1 MNDERIYL
9 SQPHMGGRE
18 QYYIKK
24 AFAQNWIAP
33 LGDNV
38 NQFEHKVRNY
48 VGRNAAVAVS
58 SGTAAIHLA
67 LIECGVKQN
76 DFVFCPSLTFCA
88 TCNPILYLNAKPVF
102 IDSEIETW
110 NMCPQALQ
118 KAFHQY
124 ERQGLKPKAVIV
136 VNLYGQP
143 AKYNEIL
150 DVCDYYDVPI
160 IEDAA
165 ESLGSIYSNRHS
177 GNIGDFS
184 ILSFNGNKIIT
195 TSGGGM
201 LLSNNEHAIAHA
213 LYLATQAKEDVLYYQ
228 HSEMGYNYRLS
239 NISAGIGIGQ
249 MEVIDER
256 VAQRRRI
263 FQRYQQELQC
273 ISAVTFQEEIATTV
287 SNRWLT
293 ALLIDPRQSNVTVK
307 MLLQMFEKHNIEAR
321 HVWKP
326 MHLQPL
332 FKNFDFVS
340 LEQDNAGYIFEHG
353 ICLPSASNMSI
364 LQQDRVINILQDTL
378 LRHQL

>member
-24 AFAQNWIAP
+24 AFTQNWIAP

-38 NQFEHKVRNY
+38 NQFEHMVRSY
-48 VGRNAAVAVS
+48 VGSNAAVALS

-67 LIECGVKQN
+67 LIECGVANN
-76 DFVFCPSLTFCA
+76 DIVFCPTLTFCA

-102 IDSEIETW
+102 IDSEVETW
-110 NMCPQALQ
+110 NMCPQVLE
-118 KAFHQY
+118 KAFQQY
-124 ERQGLKPKAVIV
+124 ARQGLKPKAVIV

-143 AKYNEIL
+143 AQYNEIL
-150 DVCDYYDVPI
+150 ALCKHYNVPV

-165 ESLGSIYSNRHS
+165 ESLGSIYNNKYS

-201 LLSNNEHAIAHA
+201 LLSNNENAIAHA

-228 HSEMGYNYRLS
+228 HSELGYNYRLS

-263 FQRYQQELQC
+263 FQHYQKELHSVSA
-273 ISAVTFQEEIATTV
+273 ISFQKEVVKTI

-293 ALLIDPRQSNVTVK
+293 ALLIHPRQSNVTVK
-307 MLLQMFEKHNIEAR
+307 MLLQMFERHNIEAR

-332 FKNFDFVS
+332 YKKFDYIT
-340 LEQDNAGYIFEHG
+340 LDQDNAKFIFEHG
-353 ICLPSASNMSI
+353 ICLLSASNMST
-364 LQQDRVINILQDTL
+364 LQQQRVIEVLCGML
-378 LRHQL
+378 LRQQL

>member
-38 NQFEHKVRNY
+38 NQFEHRVRSY
-48 VGRNAAVAVS
+48 VGSNAAVALS

-67 LIECGVKQN
+67 LIECGVTNN
-76 DFVFCPSLTFCA
+76 DIVFCPTLTFCA

-110 NMCPQALQ
+110 NMCPQALE
-118 KAFHQY
+118 KAFQQY
-124 ERQGLKPKAVIV
+124 ARQGLKPKAVIV

-143 AKYNEIL
+143 AQYNEIL
-150 DVCDYYDVPI
+150 ALCEHYNVPV

-165 ESLGSIYSNRHS
+165 ESLGSIYNNKYS
-177 GNIGDFS
+177 GNIGNYS

-201 LLSNNEHAIAHA
+201 LLSNNENAIAHA

-228 HSEMGYNYRLS
+228 HSELGYNYRLS
-239 NISAGIGIGQ
+239 NICAGIGIGQ

-263 FQRYQQELQC
+263 FQYYQKELHAVSA
-273 ISAVTFQEEIATTV
+273 ISFQKEVVKTI

-293 ALLIDPRQSNVTVK
+293 ALLIRPRQSNVTVK
-307 MLLQMFEKHNIEAR
+307 MLLQMFEQHNIEAR

-332 FKNFDFVS
+332 YKKFDYIT
-340 LEQDNAGYIFEHG
+340 LDQDNARFIFDHG
-353 ICLPSASNMSI
+353 ICLPSASNMSTF
-364 LQQDRVINILQDTL
+364 QQQRVIEVLRGML

>member
-24 AFAQNWIAP
+24 AFTQNWIAP

-38 NQFEHKVRNY
+38 NQFEHMVRSY
-48 VGRNAAVAVS
+48 VGSNAAVALS

-67 LIECGVKQN
+67 LIECGVANN
-76 DFVFCPSLTFCA
+76 DIVFCPTLTFCA

-102 IDSEIETW
+102 IDSEVETW
-110 NMCPQALQ
+110 NMCPQVLE
-118 KAFHQY
+118 KAFQQY
-124 ERQGLKPKAVIV
+124 ARQGLKPKAVIV

-143 AKYNEIL
+143 AQYNEIL
-150 DVCDYYDVPI
+150 ALCKHYNVPV

-165 ESLGSIYSNRHS
+165 ESLGSIYNNKYS

-184 ILSFNGNKIIT
+184 ILSLNGNKIIT

-201 LLSNNEHAIAHA
+201 LLSNNENAIAHA

-228 HSEMGYNYRLS
+228 HSELGYNYRLS

-256 VAQRRRI
+256 VAQHRRI
-263 FQRYQQELQC
+263 FQHYQKELHSVSA
-273 ISAVTFQEEIATTV
+273 ISFQKEVVKTI

-293 ALLIDPRQSNVTVK
+293 ALLIHPRQSNVTVK
-307 MLLQMFEKHNIEAR
+307 MLLQMFERHNIEAR

-332 FKNFDFVS
+332 YKKFDYIT
-340 LEQDNAGYIFEHG
+340 LDQDNAKFIFEHG
-353 ICLPSASNMSI
+353 ICLPSASNMST
-364 LQQDRVINILQDTL
+364 LQQQRVIEVLCGML
-378 LRHQL
+378 LRQQL

>member
-24 AFAQNWIAP
+24 AFTQNWIAP

-38 NQFEHKVRNY
+38 NQFEHMVRSY
-48 VGRNAAVAVS
+48 VGSNAAVALS

-67 LIECGVKQN
+67 LIECGVANN
-76 DFVFCPSLTFCA
+76 DIVFCPTLTFCA

-102 IDSEIETW
+102 IDSEVETW
-110 NMCPQALQ
+110 NMCPQVLE
-118 KAFHQY
+118 KAFQQY
-124 ERQGLKPKAVIV
+124 ARQGLKPKAVIV

-143 AKYNEIL
+143 AQYNEIL
-150 DVCDYYDVPI
+150 ALCKHYNVPV

-165 ESLGSIYSNRHS
+165 ESLGSIYNNKYS

-201 LLSNNEHAIAHA
+201 LLSNNENAIAHA

-228 HSEMGYNYRLS
+228 HSELGYNYRLS

-263 FQRYQQELQC
+263 FQHYQKELHSVSA
-273 ISAVTFQEEIATTV
+273 ISFQKEVVKTI

-293 ALLIDPRQSNVTVK
+293 ALLIHPRKSNVTVK
-307 MLLQMFEKHNIEAR
+307 MLLQMFERHNIEAR

-332 FKNFDFVS
+332 YKKFDYIT
-340 LEQDNAGYIFEHG
+340 LDQDNAKFIFEHG
-353 ICLPSASNMSI
+353 ICLPSASNMST
-364 LQQDRVINILQDTL
+364 LQQQRVIEVLCGML
-378 LRHQL
+378 LRQQL

>member
-24 AFAQNWIAP
+24 AFTQNWIAP

-38 NQFEHKVRNY
+38 NQFEHMVRSY
-48 VGRNAAVAVS
+48 VGSNAAVALS

-67 LIECGVKQN
+67 LIECGVANN
-76 DFVFCPSLTFCA
+76 DIVFCPTLTFCA

-102 IDSEIETW
+102 IDSEVETW
-110 NMCPQALQ
+110 NMCPQVLE
-118 KAFHQY
+118 KAFQQY
-124 ERQGLKPKAVIV
+124 ARQGLKPKAVIV

-143 AKYNEIL
+143 AQYNEIL
-150 DVCDYYDVPI
+150 ALCKHYNVPV

-165 ESLGSIYSNRHS
+165 ESLGSIYNNKYS

-201 LLSNNEHAIAHA
+201 LLSNNENAIAHA

-228 HSEMGYNYRLS
+228 HSELGYNYRLS

-263 FQRYQQELQC
+263 FQHYQKELHSVSA
-273 ISAVTFQEEIATTV
+273 ISFQKEVVKTI

-293 ALLIDPRQSNVTVK
+293 ALLIHPRQSNVTVK
-307 MLLQMFEKHNIEAR
+307 MLLQMFERHNIEAR

-332 FKNFDFVS
+332 YKKFDYIT
-340 LEQDNAGYIFEHG
+340 LDQDNAKFIFEHG
-353 ICLPSASNMSI
+353 ICLPSASNMST
-364 LQQDRVINILQDTL
+364 LQQQRVIEVLCGML

>member
-24 AFAQNWIAP
+24 AFTQNWIAP

-38 NQFEHKVRNY
+38 NQFEHMVRSY
-48 VGRNAAVAVS
+48 VGSNAAVALS

-67 LIECGVKQN
+67 LIECGVANN
-76 DFVFCPSLTFCA
+76 DIVFCPTLTFCA
-88 TCNPILYLNAKPVF
+88 TCNPILYLNVKPVF
-102 IDSEIETW
+102 IDSEVETW
-110 NMCPQALQ
+110 NMCPQVLE
-118 KAFHQY
+118 KAFQQY
-124 ERQGLKPKAVIV
+124 ARQGLKPKAVIV

-143 AKYNEIL
+143 AQYNEIL
-150 DVCDYYDVPI
+150 ALCKHYNVPV

-165 ESLGSIYSNRHS
+165 ESLGSIYNNKYS

-201 LLSNNEHAIAHA
+201 LLSNNENAIAHA

-228 HSEMGYNYRLS
+228 HSELGYNYRLS

-263 FQRYQQELQC
+263 FQHYQKELHSVSA
-273 ISAVTFQEEIATTV
+273 ISFQKEVVKTI

-293 ALLIDPRQSNVTVK
+293 ALLIHPRQSNVTVK
-307 MLLQMFEKHNIEAR
+307 MLLQMFERHNIEAR

-332 FKNFDFVS
+332 YKKFDYIT
-340 LEQDNAGYIFEHG
+340 LDQDNAKFIFEHG
-353 ICLPSASNMSI
+353 ICLPSASNMST
-364 LQQDRVINILQDTL
+364 LQQQRVIEVLCGML
-378 LRHQL
+378 LRQQL